1 MDTIAFAQPGHII
14 DPDNS
19 ERDSHGGHYGQCI
32 IVAGDDDR
40 GWKSVAETKTIAVV
54 DDDQTIRRALD
65 DLIRAC
71 GHASALFATAEE
83 FLAYRDRAG
92 IDCIVVD
99 VKMPGMGGIELQSK
113 LNADPPTPPM
123 IFMTSYADDKTR
135 SAAMAGGAFAFLVK
149 PMEIHRLID
158 LVHMAL
164 KQKI

>member
-1 MDTIAFAQPGHII
+1 M
-14 DPDNS
+14 
-19 ERDSHGGHYGQCI
+19 GQCI
-32 IVAGDDDR
+32 IVVAGDDDR

-71 GHASALFATAEE
+71 GYGSALFATAEE

-92 IDCIVVD
+92 IDCILVD
-99 VKMPGMGGIELQSK
+99 VKMPGMGGIELQLK

-158 LVHMAL
+158 LVRMAL
-164 KQKI
+164 EQKT